1 MPTVLKATSEFTS
14 TAAASSA
21 EPPNANPHGTLWDML
36 VPIASLIV
44 FCVLA
49 LMYSGGYWGAD
60 PKYHTFAS
68 ALGNS
73 SAAPSLV
80 WASFG
85 AVGIAFLMY
94 VPRGLV
100 PFTDFMSGL
109 VEGMKLML
117 PANIILVLAWTLSGV
132 CRDLLQ
138 TPLFV
143 QSIVTSGGA
152 EWSIFLPAVIFVI
165 AAVKTDEALTAALAS
180 PCSAVFLLASTLLT
194 VDGLVHRIH
203 DAGKL
208 AVVHIDLVDGLSSRE
223 IAVDSLNALCRPDG
237 IISTRPTL
245 IRRAR
250 HRGLLTVQRAFI
262 LDSLSLTS
270 LSGQL
275 EQGKP
280 DFVEILPGIMPRVI
294 AEISARTQVPV
305 IAGGLLRDKADVMAA
320 MRAGAAA
327 VSTSAP
333 SLWDI

>member
-1 MPTVLKATSEFTS
+1 MHPL
-14 TAAASSA
+14 A
-21 EPPNANPHGTLWDML
+21 ETLLDE
-36 VPIASLIV
+36 P
-44 FCVLA
+44 
-49 LMYSGGYWGAD
+49 
-60 PKYHTFAS
+60 
-68 ALGNS
+68 
-73 SAAPSLV
+73 
-80 WASFG
+80 
-85 AVGIAFLMY
+85 
-94 VPRGLV
+94 
-100 PFTDFMSGL
+100 
-109 VEGMKLML
+109 
-117 PANIILVLAWTLSGV
+117 
-132 CRDLLQ
+132 
-138 TPLFV
+138 
-143 QSIVTSGGA
+143 
-152 EWSIFLPAVIFVI
+152 VI

-237 IISTRPTL
+237 IISTHPTL

-327 VSTSAP
+327 VPTSAP

>member
-1 MPTVLKATSEFTS
+1 MHPL
-14 TAAASSA
+14 A
-21 EPPNANPHGTLWDML
+21 ETLLDE
-36 VPIASLIV
+36 P
-44 FCVLA
+44 
-49 LMYSGGYWGAD
+49 
-60 PKYHTFAS
+60 
-68 ALGNS
+68 
-73 SAAPSLV
+73 
-80 WASFG
+80 
-85 AVGIAFLMY
+85 
-94 VPRGLV
+94 
-100 PFTDFMSGL
+100 
-109 VEGMKLML
+109 
-117 PANIILVLAWTLSGV
+117 
-132 CRDLLQ
+132 
-138 TPLFV
+138 
-143 QSIVTSGGA
+143 
-152 EWSIFLPAVIFVI
+152 VI

-223 IAVDSLNALCRPDG
+223 IAVDSLNALCHPDG

-333 SLWDI
+333 SLWGI

>member
-1 MPTVLKATSEFTS
+1 MHPL
-14 TAAASSA
+14 A
-21 EPPNANPHGTLWDML
+21 ETLLDE
-36 VPIASLIV
+36 P
-44 FCVLA
+44 
-49 LMYSGGYWGAD
+49 
-60 PKYHTFAS
+60 
-68 ALGNS
+68 
-73 SAAPSLV
+73 
-80 WASFG
+80 
-85 AVGIAFLMY
+85 
-94 VPRGLV
+94 
-100 PFTDFMSGL
+100 
-109 VEGMKLML
+109 
-117 PANIILVLAWTLSGV
+117 
-132 CRDLLQ
+132 
-138 TPLFV
+138 
-143 QSIVTSGGA
+143 
-152 EWSIFLPAVIFVI
+152 VI

-223 IAVDSLNALCRPDG
+223 IAVDSLNALCHPDG

-320 MRAGAAA
+320 MRAGAVA

>member
-1 MPTVLKATSEFTS
+1 MHPL
-14 TAAASSA
+14 A
-21 EPPNANPHGTLWDML
+21 ETLLDE
-36 VPIASLIV
+36 P
-44 FCVLA
+44 
-49 LMYSGGYWGAD
+49 
-60 PKYHTFAS
+60 
-68 ALGNS
+68 
-73 SAAPSLV
+73 
-80 WASFG
+80 
-85 AVGIAFLMY
+85 
-94 VPRGLV
+94 
-100 PFTDFMSGL
+100 
-109 VEGMKLML
+109 
-117 PANIILVLAWTLSGV
+117 
-132 CRDLLQ
+132 
-138 TPLFV
+138 
-143 QSIVTSGGA
+143 
-152 EWSIFLPAVIFVI
+152 VI

-194 VDGLVHRIH
+194 VDGLVRRIH

-223 IAVDSLNALCRPDG
+223 IAVDSLNALCHPDG

-250 HRGLLTVQRAFI
+250 HRLLTVQRAFI

>member
-1 MPTVLKATSEFTS
+1 MHPL
-14 TAAASSA
+14 A
-21 EPPNANPHGTLWDML
+21 ETLLDE
-36 VPIASLIV
+36 P
-44 FCVLA
+44 
-49 LMYSGGYWGAD
+49 
-60 PKYHTFAS
+60 
-68 ALGNS
+68 
-73 SAAPSLV
+73 
-80 WASFG
+80 
-85 AVGIAFLMY
+85 
-94 VPRGLV
+94 
-100 PFTDFMSGL
+100 
-109 VEGMKLML
+109 
-117 PANIILVLAWTLSGV
+117 
-132 CRDLLQ
+132 
-138 TPLFV
+138 
-143 QSIVTSGGA
+143 
-152 EWSIFLPAVIFVI
+152 VI

-223 IAVDSLNALCRPDG
+223 IAVDSLNALCHPDG

-320 MRAGAAA
+320 MSAGAAA

>member
-1 MPTVLKATSEFTS
+1 MHPL
-14 TAAASSA
+14 A
-21 EPPNANPHGTLWDML
+21 ETLLDE
-36 VPIASLIV
+36 P
-44 FCVLA
+44 
-49 LMYSGGYWGAD
+49 
-60 PKYHTFAS
+60 
-68 ALGNS
+68 
-73 SAAPSLV
+73 
-80 WASFG
+80 
-85 AVGIAFLMY
+85 
-94 VPRGLV
+94 
-100 PFTDFMSGL
+100 
-109 VEGMKLML
+109 
-117 PANIILVLAWTLSGV
+117 
-132 CRDLLQ
+132 
-138 TPLFV
+138 
-143 QSIVTSGGA
+143 
-152 EWSIFLPAVIFVI
+152 VI

-223 IAVDSLNALCRPDG
+223 IAVDSLNALCHPDG

-320 MRAGAAA
+320 MRAGGAA